1 MRAETDRA
9 LIGPKRF
16 FTVYEAAEM
25 LRVSTSTIYRAAQ
38 SGEIPGFKV
47 RRQWRFPAAAIE
59 RLAGEPIESLIG

>member
-1 MRAETDRA
+1 MRVETDRA
-9 LIGPKRF
+9 LVGPKRF
-16 FTVYEAAEM
+16 LTVKEAAEM

-47 RRQWRFPAAAIE
+47 RNQWRFPVAAIG